1 MGEIGCCS
9 SSYEET
15 SVVGIPKFVYNE
27 WGVGEVSV
35 NGGSIGS
42 CRKREE

>member
-1 MGEIGCCS
+1 MRRRRGDGGGD
-9 SSYEET
+9 
-15 SVVGIPKFVYNE
+15 VGFAGGGALNE